1 MPYHIKNTIPSR
13 CSQTPIMHVIATL
26 IRIHSHILPLVSSYI
41 HPSCFS
47 VNCFVS
53 SGIIFSSRP
62 VLPTSSIHFQTTSL
76 RIVLVNLICH
86 DHHPQ
91 QKHTSHQLESPLSL
105 PTLTCTKVSHN
116 QLAQPPRKILTN
128 TMLLQ
133 ISQRIDIRSR
143 IRPPI
148 DIDITI
154 PIHATRSPKLYRYD
168 YQTDHP

>member
-1 MPYHIKNTIPSR
+1 MCNRRKSCLSNIRLPQLCAVHIKNTIPSR

-86 DHHPQ
+86 DHHPP
-91 QKHTSHQLESPLSL
+91 H
-105 PTLTCTKVSHN
+105 
-116 QLAQPPRKILTN
+116 
-128 TMLLQ
+128 
-133 ISQRIDIRSR
+133 
-143 IRPPI
+143 
-148 DIDITI
+148 
-154 PIHATRSPKLYRYD
+154 
-168 YQTDHP
+168 

>member
-105 PTLTCTKVSHN
+105 PTLT
-116 QLAQPPRKILTN
+116 N